1 MQVWPK
7 RVLVVQTVLGLAL
20 GGSSALAFAV
30 MIGPHAAFGA
40 GAVFVLYMAGATR
53 RYRRRRRVVAA
64 PFPDGWRRLL
74 GERLPYYRGLDDAA
88 RARFEDDIRIFLA
101 EQRIYGI
108 RGVTVHEDT
117 RLLVAAA
124 AAMLV
129 NGMPD
134 WEWPVVRDIVV
145 YPTAFDEQY
154 RTDQHPDI
162 LGMVHMQG
170 PILLSQRDVRHG
182 FRRPDDGQNV
192 ALHELAHVIDM
203 ADGHAD
209 GVPAELSFVAT
220 APWVRV
226 VADRLE
232 RLRGEAYG
240 DTLREYA
247 GTNETELF
255 AVAVEAFFEAPA
267 HLREHDPELYAMLR
281 DYFAQDPEQILARA
295 AERDDRDDRACAPP
309 GAL

>member
-7 RVLVVQTVLGLAL
+7 RVLVVQTILALAL
-20 GGSSALAFAV
+20 GGASALAFAV
-30 MIGPHAAFGA
+30 MIGPHAAFG
-40 GAVFVLYMAGATR
+40 GPAVAAVYLWGATR
-53 RYRRRRRVVAA
+53 RYRRRKRVVTP
-64 PFPDGWRRLL
+64 PFPDPWRRLL
-74 GERLPYYRGLDDAA
+74 ARRLPYYRGLDDAA

-101 EQRIYGI
+101 EQRIYGLH
-108 RGVTVHEDT
+108 GVTVREDT
-117 RLLVAAA
+117 RVLVGAA

-129 NGMPD
+129 SGMPD
-134 WEWPVVRDIVV
+134 WEWPEVRDIVV
-145 YPTAFDEQY
+145 YPSAFDEQY
-154 RTDQHPDI
+154 RTDAHPDI

-182 FRRPDDGQNV
+182 FHRSRDGENV

-232 RLRGEAYG
+232 RLRGKDYG

-255 AVAVEAFFEAPA
+255 AVAVEAFFETPV

-281 DYFAQDPEQILARA
+281 DYFGQDPEQILARA
-295 AERDDRDDRACAPP
+295 AE
-309 GAL
+309 GL